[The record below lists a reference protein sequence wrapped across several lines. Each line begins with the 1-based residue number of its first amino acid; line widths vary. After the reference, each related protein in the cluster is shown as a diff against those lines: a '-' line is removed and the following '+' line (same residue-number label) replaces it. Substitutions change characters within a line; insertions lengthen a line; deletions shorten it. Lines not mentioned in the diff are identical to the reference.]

1 MKGLVITQVGLE
13 SISEKEVLSLLPKA
27 KTTKGHG
34 TVVVEVKELQDL
46 CSIAYRCQSVTKV
59 LLLLNHAKT
68 IKEAQ
73 GDLKLQDYVHGT
85 FACRA
90 KSDINS
96 SQELSGAVGAHVKS
110 LTDAK
115 VSLKNPDT
123 TIYALEQAED
133 AYIGVDLSGTDLTKR
148 DYRVFAGV
156 EQLKAT
162 TAFGA
167 LLFAGYKSGKT
178 LIDPF
183 CRAGIIPIEA
193 ALHSTQRSHLYFA
206 KEKLA
211 FTKMKGDWE
220 SFFTKQDEEYDEPE
234 MNITAVDNLARH
246 VTFVKKNAKIA
257 GINKLITYSRMDL
270 DWLETRFDENSVDV
284 IVTKIPEP
292 GKKMTEKK
300 CEKIYQ
306 EFFYQCEYIL
316 KKDGNVTVII
326 RDPTLLLQVAEQK
339 GFKEQDRLQVE
350 QGLETYFYLKLSKN

>member
-1 MKGLVITQVGLE
+1 MKGLIITQAGLE
-13 SISEKEVLSLLPKA
+13 SISEKEILSLLPKA
-27 KTTKGHG
+27 KTTKGQG
-34 TVVVEVKELQDL
+34 TVIVEVKDVEEL

-68 IKEAQ
+68 IDEAKGNLQ
-73 GDLKLQDYVHGT
+73 LQDYVQGT

-90 KSDINS
+90 SSDIGS
-96 SQELSGAVGAHVKS
+96 SQELSGSVGGHVKN

-133 AYIGVDLSGTDLTKR
+133 AYIGVDLSGHDLTKR

-156 EQLKAT
+156 EQLRAT

-167 LLFAGYKSGKT
+167 LLFAGYESGKI

-193 ALHSTQRSHLYFA
+193 ALYSAQRSHMYFA

-211 FTKMKGDWE
+211 FNKMKGDWDK
-220 SFFTKQDEEYDEPE
+220 FFTKQDEEYDEPE
-234 MNITAVDNLARH
+234 MNINAVDNLARH

-257 GINKLITYSRMDL
+257 GVNKLIKYSRMDL
-270 DWLETRFDENSVDV
+270 DWLETRFDENSVDL

-292 GKKMTEKK
+292 GKKITEKK

-316 KKDGNVTVII
+316 KEDGNITVII

-339 GFKEQDRLQVE
+339 GFKEEDRLQVE
-350 QGLETYFYLKLSKN
+350 QGLETYFYIKLASN